1 MIILCLYTVGM
12 VNEVA
17 VVNAKFPASI
27 LFLNSIN
34 ALCSLLLRRY
44 RYLSRVYFSAD
55 LGNFLYVL
63 KHRNVSKRYKLHFFG
78 GKICVSDKK
87 ALLLHALSIGG
98 R

>member
-1 MIILCLYTVGM
+1 MIILCLYMVGM

-17 VVNAKFPASI
+17 VVNAIFPAST
-27 LFLNSIN
+27 LFLNSLN
-34 ALCSLLLRRY
+34 AFCLLLLPQCL
-44 RYLSRVYFSAD
+44 YLSRVYFSAD